1 MTEFYQANDGKFS
14 VPVMRAR
21 AFLHLCQHKTIYLG
35 DGELIVGERG
45 PAPKVV
51 PTFPELTCHSVE
63 DLRIL
68 NSRPKTWYRVD
79 DECIKLYEE
88 KVIPYWRGRS
98 MRDRMFAEL
107 PPEWRQ
113 AFDAGL
119 FTEFMEQRAPGHTVL
134 DDKIYLKGML
144 DFKQDIA
151 DGIAKLDFL
160 NDPQAYE
167 KREALKSFDIS
178 CDALIVFA
186 ERHAT
191 LARELAAKEAN
202 PQRKAELLKI
212 AETCSHVPA
221 HAPRD
226 FHEALQYYW
235 FCHLAVITELN
246 GWDSFNPGH
255 LDQHLLP
262 FYERGLADGTLTK
275 ESAHE
280 LLECFFIKFNNHP
293 APPKVGVTAA
303 ESGTYTD
310 FANIN
315 IGGLRRDG
323 SDGSNEVSHILLDIV
338 DEMHLLQPSTNI
350 QLSRKSPDHFLKHA
364 LRVVS
369 RGYGF
374 PSIFNADT
382 VVEEQLRQ
390 GKSLEDARAGGCSGC
405 VEVGAFGKEA
415 YILTG
420 YFNLVKVLEITLH
433 NGLDP
438 RTGKQLGL
446 KTGAADSFKTYDDL
460 FAAFRKQLQ
469 HFVEIKVRGSR
480 LIERMYADHMPAPFL
495 SVLIDD
501 CIAQGR
507 DYNAGGA
514 RYNNTFIQ
522 MVGLGSITDSLS
534 AMKEMCFADGV
545 SAGGRNEHASGV
557 CFPGTTRGPRVE
569 SGGPPDAPSKKLFA
583 TEEKPISIEPAPGAR
598 YSRRNLPHFEK
609 PWAIYHITFSTT
621 NYRQLA
627 PADRDLVLD
636 CIRHW
641 DKRRYRLSAACVMPD
656 HVHILIQPG
665 IESQDVDGNPIFY
678 SLTTILHTIK
688 SFTAHEINKRNQTS
702 GPVWEKES
710 FDRYMRSDAD
720 LEEKFHYVCRNP
732 WDSGVLPLTE
742 PYPWLWTPD
751 EAGTTRGPRVAS
763 GGPPDA
769 SLNTTQSASG
779 GVSAGGRNGH
789 AGGVCSPVT
798 DAATLSP
805 SDLVSILDQNFADAE
820 LLRQRLVNKTRK
832 YGNDDDY
839 ADALMLDVF
848 NACFEEVD
856 GRPDARGGHYR
867 VEMLPTTCHVYF
879 GSVTGAM
886 PDGRKAGLPLSEGIS
901 PVQGADRRGPTAV
914 IKSASKMDHVKTGGT
929 LLNMKFTPS
938 LVATDDGLDKWAHL
952 VRGYFKMDGHHV
964 QFNVT
969 TADTLR
975 QAQAAPEQHRD
986 LIVRVAGYSDYF
998 CDLSQELQE
1007 EIIARTEHLGF

>member
-1 MTEFYQANDGKFS
+1 MTERTAKLRQQSLDTPPSITGERARLVTEFYQANDGRFS
-14 VPVMRAR
+14 VPAMRAR
-21 AFLHLCQHKTIYLG
+21 TFLHLCQHKTIHIG
-35 DGELIVGERG
+35 ADELIIGERG

-63 DLRIL
+63 DLKIL

-88 KVIPYWRGRS
+88 KIIPYWRGRS

-107 PPEWRQ
+107 PQEWRD
-113 AFDAGL
+113 AYDAGI

-134 DDKIYLKGML
+134 DDKIYSKGML
-144 DFKQDIA
+144 DFKKDIA
-151 DGIAKLDFL
+151 DAVAKLDFL
-160 NDPQAYE
+160 NDSEAYE
-167 KREALKSFDIS
+167 KRETLKSFDIS
-178 CDALIVFA
+178 CDALILFA
-186 ERHAT
+186 ERHAA
-191 LARELAAKEAN
+191 LARELAGKEAN
-202 PQRKAELLKI
+202 PQRKTELLKI
-212 AETCSHVPA
+212 ADVCSRVPA

-262 FYERGLADGTLTK
+262 FYERGVADGTLTRD
-275 ESAHE
+275 SARE

-315 IGGLRRDG
+315 LGGLLRDG

-338 DEMHLLQPSTNI
+338 DGMHLLQPGTNI
-350 QLSRKSPDHFLKHA
+350 QLSHKSSDEFFKHA

-374 PSIFNADT
+374 PSIFNAD
-382 VVEEQLRQ
+382 VVVQEQLRQ
-390 GKSLEDARAGGCSGC
+390 GKTLEDARAGGCSGC

-420 YFNLVKVLEITLH
+420 YFNLVKVLELTLH
-433 NGLDP
+433 NGLDR

-446 KTGAADSFKTYDDL
+446 QTGALDSFQTYADL
-460 FAAFRKQLQ
+460 FAAFRKQLR

-501 CIAQGR
+501 CIGNGR

-522 MVGLGSITDSLS
+522 MVGLGSITDCLS
-534 AMKEMCFADGV
+534 AMKQMCFNG
-545 SAGGRNEHASGV
+545 S
-557 CFPGTTRGPRVE
+557 TRG
-569 SGGPPDAPSKKLFA
+569 
-583 TEEKPISIEPAPGAR
+583 T
-598 YSRRNLPHFEK
+598 
-609 PWAIYHITFSTT
+609 
-621 NYRQLA
+621 
-627 PADRDLVLD
+627 
-636 CIRHW
+636 
-641 DKRRYRLSAACVMPD
+641 
-656 HVHILIQPG
+656 
-665 IESQDVDGNPIFY
+665 
-678 SLTTILHTIK
+678 
-688 SFTAHEINKRNQTS
+688 
-702 GPVWEKES
+702 
-710 FDRYMRSDAD
+710 SDA
-720 LEEKFHYVCRNP
+720 L
-732 WDSGVLPLTE
+732 L
-742 PYPWLWTPD
+742 
-751 EAGTTRGPRVAS
+751 GTTRGPRVAS
-763 GGPPDA
+763 GGSPDA
-769 SLNTTQSASG
+769 QNEENE
-779 GVSAGGRNGH
+779 VSAGRRNLH
-789 AGGVCSPVT
+789 ASGVCSPSISL
-798 DAATLSP
+798 AQ
-805 SDLVSILDQNFADAE
+805 LVSILDQNFAHDE
-820 LLRQRLVNKTRK
+820 LLRQRLVNKTHK
-832 YGNDDDY
+832 YGNDNDY

-848 NACFEEVD
+848 NACIEEVD

-901 PVQGADRRGPTAV
+901 PVQGADRHGPTAV

-938 LVATDDGLDKWAHL
+938 LVATENGLDKWGHL
-952 VRGYFKMDGHHV
+952 VRSYFKMNGHHV
-964 QFNVT
+964 QFNIVT
-969 TADTLR
+969 AATLR
-975 QAQAAPEQHRD
+975 KAQSHPEQHRD
-986 LIVRVAGYSDYF
+986 LIIRVAGYSDYF
-998 CDLSQELQE
+998 CDLSTDLQE
-1007 EIIARTEHLGF
+1007 EIIARTEHEGFLSPAA